1 MRGDSQKLFAV
12 LVIALVSSVILAVI
26 LWPQVAKWESVRFQ
40 GCTPCG
46 DEVVKLE
53 VLNYPTALVADQNVF
68 DGVRIRLCNCRADKV
83 DMSGARISYTV
94 EIPDGTTPNKCSNSY
109 LLPRNKDGTGPLI
122 PALEPQEGAKFD
134 WYSTGGGAVGM
145 VPESDKVFIS
155 RPNCDPTMRPNLEE
169 STSSRVVVSLFV
181 GGVKEGDDYVWNV
194 FYSPLCPGTCRSRT
208 GGFYCYPTET
218 EIGTLNCGSDKRC
231 CK

>member
-12 LVIALVSSVILAVI
+12 LVIALVSSVVLAVI
-26 LWPQVAKWESVRFQ
+26 LWPQVAKWESVRFR

-53 VLNYPTALVADQNVF
+53 VLNYPAALVADQNVF
-68 DGVRIRLCNCRADKV
+68 DGVRIRLCNCRAEKV
-83 DMSGARISYTV
+83 DMSGARINYAV
-94 EIPDGTTPNKCSNSY
+94 ELPDGTPKCSKSY

-134 WYSTGGGAVGM
+134 WYSTGGSVGM
-145 VPESDKVFIS
+145 VPESDAVPLS
-155 RPNCDPTMRPNLEE
+155 RPGCDSTQSPNLEE
-169 STSSRVVVSLFV
+169 SAPGRVVLSLFV
-181 GGVKEGDDYVWNV
+181 GGVKEGNDYVWNV
-194 FYSPLCPGTCRSRT
+194 FYSPLCPGTCRAWT
-208 GGFYCYPTET
+208 GFYCYPTET
-218 EIGTLNCGSDKRC
+218 EIGTLNCGSDERC